1 MIWMLIS
8 FVMLFVGC
16 TQGNT
21 VLIIASGLY
30 GIAGAIG
37 AGSSIIRDAIK
48 LLVTKREE
56 KKTEEDI
63 PDFLK

>member
-1 MIWMLIS
+1 MIWTLIS
-8 FVMLFVGC
+8 IVMLFVGC
-16 TQGNT
+16 TQGNN
-21 VLIIASGLY
+21 VLIMASGLF

-48 LLVTKREE
+48 LLVNKPE
-56 KKTEEDI
+56 KKEEDI